1 MLIFSDIL
9 QVIMP
14 WAGLK
19 SFTNALDSRVMSS
32 GWISRAYAGTRQSK
46 SMVNELE
53 LESHRELKESIPA
66 SQLCVTSWTGSLYE
80 RAG

>member
-1 MLIFSDIL
+1 
-9 QVIMP
+9 
-14 WAGLK
+14 
-19 SFTNALDSRVMSS
+19 MSS
-32 GWISRAYAGTRQSK
+32 GLISRAYAGTRQSK

-53 LESHRELKESIPA
+53 LESYRELKESKLA